1 MGLSAAVQFA
11 AFFELCIEIDA
22 ERIIICGDLS
32 GLTLENTSPD
42 MVFAVVG
49 SCAEFLK
56 ATERLEE
63 AQRSYY
69 GNFAALL
76 KKLPLEYQVAAFEML
91 EENMLDK
98 LREEEESFYI
108 EVVSILETALIS
120 QVAGLV

>member
-1 MGLSAAVQFA
+1 VAIQLA

-22 ERIIICGDLS
+22 ERIIIYGDLS

-56 ATERLEE
+56 ATERLGE

-76 KKLPLEYQVAAFEML
+76 KKLPPEYQVAAFEML
-91 EENMLDK
+91 EEDMLDK
-98 LREEEESFYI
+98 PREEEDSFYL
-108 EVVSILETALIS
+108 EVLSILETALS
-120 QVAGLV
+120 PQVAELV